1 MAANA
6 LTTSYKVIK
15 SNLFI
20 IGVTVTFKEL
30 ILKGAK
36 EEGRVSTGTMLNKKS
51 WEETFESDTE

>member
-6 LTTSYKVIK
+6 AK
-15 SNLFI
+15 SLKAIYSSSASRSPLKSLF
-20 IGVTVTFKEL
+20 
-30 ILKGAK
+30 LKGAK